1 MPRPPEAEAVRPHIK
16 FTDKASD
23 IIGFEDIPNIN
34 DCITSNTANDF
45 ITLPYPT
52 IALELSNGL
61 KEFVTPISSTDFK
74 FFIVLKLV
82 KTIKTSAKTIAI
94 ITLHVP
100 DTLLK
105 VVPNSLK

>member
-1 MPRPPEAEAVRPHIK
+1 M
-16 FTDKASD
+16 TDKASD
-23 IIGFEDIPNIN
+23 IIGFDDIPNIN
-34 DCITSNTANDF
+34 DCITPNTANDF

-74 FFIVLKLV
+74 FFIFLKLV